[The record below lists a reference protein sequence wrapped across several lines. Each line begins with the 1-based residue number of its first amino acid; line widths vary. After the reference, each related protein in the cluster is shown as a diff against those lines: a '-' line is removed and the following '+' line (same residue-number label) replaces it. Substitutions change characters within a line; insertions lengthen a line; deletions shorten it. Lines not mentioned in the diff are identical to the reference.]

1 MAHDDTTAP
10 GPPMTSHEMEE
21 LTAAEE
27 RRAAEE
33 ALIEER
39 NAAQRAREA
48 QGEDEQVLVLPE
60 ADERDQN
67 G

>member
-1 MAHDDTTAP
+1 MD
-10 GPPMTSHEMEE
+10 E

-33 ALIEER
+33 ALIAER
-39 NAAQRAREA
+39 NAAQREREER
-48 QGEDEQVLVLPE
+48 GDTEQALVLPE
-60 ADERDQN
+60 ADQRDQT

>member
-1 MAHDDTTAP
+1 
-10 GPPMTSHEMEE
+10 MTSHEMEE

-48 QGEDEQVLVLPE
+48 RGDDEQVLVLPE